1 MKLLGVSLREAIDA
15 VIEEETV
22 YMLVRMESD
31 TMVSDL
37 YGADGYVVMQEEP
50 EPEPVPEPKPKKPAK
65 EPKQPKQTKPEKQVW
80 GPKSDP
86 VRIDHGKI
94 VALYKAKWS
103 IKKISDEIGCSQ
115 QTVINHL
122 KKEGVYNVQ
131 EAD

>member
-1 MKLLGVSLREAIDA
+1 MNLKAISLREAIDA

-37 YGADGYVVMQEEP
+37 YGADGYVVMKEELEP
-50 EPEPVPEPKPKKPAK
+50 EPAPEPKPAKQSKQKKQIW
-65 EPKQPKQTKPEKQVW
+65 EPKQ
-80 GPKSDP
+80 DP

-103 IKKISDEIGCSQ
+103 IRKISDEIGCSQ

>member
-1 MKLLGVSLREAIDA
+1 MNLKVIPLREAIDA

-22 YMLVRMESD
+22 YMLVRMEQD

-37 YGADGYVVMQEEP
+37 YGADGYVIMQEEP
-50 EPEPVPEPKPKKPAK
+50 EPEPVPEPKPA
-65 EPKQPKQTKPEKQVW
+65 KQPKQKKQIW
-80 GPKSDP
+80 EPKQDP

-131 EAD
+131 ETD

>member
-31 TMVSDL
+31 TTVSDL
-37 YGADGYVVMQEEP
+37 YGADGYVIMQEEP
-50 EPEPVPEPKPKKPAK
+50 EPEPVPEPKPAKQTKQKKQIW
-65 EPKQPKQTKPEKQVW
+65 EPKQ
-80 GPKSDP
+80 DP

>member
-22 YMLVRMESD
+22 YMLVRMEQD

-37 YGADGYVVMQEEP
+37 YGADGYVIMQEEP
-50 EPEPVPEPKPKKPAK
+50 EPEPEPEPKPAKQTKQKKQIW
-65 EPKQPKQTKPEKQVW
+65 EPKQ
-80 GPKSDP
+80 DP

-94 VALYKAKWS
+94 VALYKAQWS
-103 IKKISDEIGCSQ
+103 IKKISDEIGRSQ

-131 EAD
+131 ETD

>member
-1 MKLLGVSLREAIDA
+1 MNLKVIPLREAVEACVED
-15 VIEEETV
+15 EPV
-22 YMLVRMESD
+22 YMIIKMD
-31 TMVSDL
+31 TELSVMDL

-50 EPEPVPEPKPKKPAK
+50 EPEPVPEPKPA
-65 EPKQPKQTKPEKQVW
+65 KQPKQKKQIW
-80 GPKSDP
+80 EPKQDP

-131 EAD
+131 ETD

>member
-1 MKLLGVSLREAIDA
+1 MKLLGVSLKEAIDA
-15 VIEEETV
+15 VIEQETV

-50 EPEPVPEPKPKKPAK
+50 VPEPKPAKPSKQLKQKKQIW
-65 EPKQPKQTKPEKQVW
+65 EPKQ
-80 GPKSDP
+80 DP

-103 IKKISDEIGCSQ
+103 IRKISDEIGCSQ

>member
-37 YGADGYVVMQEEP
+37 YGADGYVIMQEEP
-50 EPEPVPEPKPKKPAK
+50 EPEPVPEPKPAK
-65 EPKQPKQTKPEKQVW
+65 QSKQPKQKKQIW
-80 GPKSDP
+80 EPKQDP

-94 VALYKAKWS
+94 VALYKAKWL

-131 EAD
+131 ETDQG

>member
-1 MKLLGVSLREAIDA
+1 MEMKLLGVSLREAIDA

-37 YGADGYVVMQEEP
+37 YGADGYVVMREEP
-50 EPEPVPEPKPKKPAK
+50 EPEPVPEPKPAK
-65 EPKQPKQTKPEKQVW
+65 QPKQPKQPKQKKQIW
-80 GPKSDP
+80 EPKQDP

>member
-1 MKLLGVSLREAIDA
+1 MKLLGVSLREAVDA
-15 VIEEETV
+15 VIEDETV

-50 EPEPVPEPKPKKPAK
+50 EPEPVPEPKPAKQSKQKKQIW
-65 EPKQPKQTKPEKQVW
+65 EPKQ
-80 GPKSDP
+80 DP

-131 EAD
+131 ETD

>member
-37 YGADGYVVMQEEP
+37 YGADGYVIMQEEP
-50 EPEPVPEPKPKKPAK
+50 EPEPVPEPKPAKQSKQKKQIW
-65 EPKQPKQTKPEKQVW
+65 E
-80 GPKSDP
+80 PKSDP

-122 KKEGVYNVQ
+122 KKAGVYNVQ
-131 EAD
+131 ETD

>member
-1 MKLLGVSLREAIDA
+1 MNLKAISLREAIDA

-37 YGADGYVVMQEEP
+37 YGADGYVII
-50 EPEPVPEPKPKKPAK
+50 
-65 EPKQPKQTKPEKQVW
+65 KQ
-80 GPKSDP
+80 DP

-122 KKEGVYNVQ
+122 KKAGVYNVQ

>member
-1 MKLLGVSLREAIDA
+1 MNLKVIPLREAIDA

-22 YMLVRMESD
+22 YMLVRMEAD
-31 TMVSDL
+31 TMFSDL

-50 EPEPVPEPKPKKPAK
+50 EPEPVPEPKPA
-65 EPKQPKQTKPEKQVW
+65 KQPKQKKQIW
-80 GPKSDP
+80 EPKQDP

-131 EAD
+131 ETD

>member
-37 YGADGYVVMQEEP
+37 YGADGYVIMQEEP
-50 EPEPVPEPKPKKPAK
+50 EPEPVPEPKPAK
-65 EPKQPKQTKPEKQVW
+65 QTKQPKQQKKQIWEPKP
-80 GPKSDP
+80 DP

-103 IKKISDEIGCSQ
+103 IKNISDEVGCSQ

>member
-1 MKLLGVSLREAIDA
+1 MNLKAISLREAIDA

-22 YMLVRMESD
+22 YMLVRMEQD
-31 TMVSDL
+31 TSVIDL
-37 YGADGYVVMQEEP
+37 YGAAGYVVMQEEP
-50 EPEPVPEPKPKKPAK
+50 EPEPVPEPKPA
-65 EPKQPKQTKPEKQVW
+65 KQPKQKKQPKPEKQVW
-80 GPKSDP
+80 GPKQDP

-94 VALYKAKWS
+94 VALYTAKWS

>member
-22 YMLVRMESD
+22 YMLVRMEQD

-37 YGADGYVVMQEEP
+37 YGADGYVIMQE
-50 EPEPVPEPKPKKPAK
+50 EPVPEPKPAKQAKQQKKQIW
-65 EPKQPKQTKPEKQVW
+65 EPKQ
-80 GPKSDP
+80 DP

>member
-37 YGADGYVVMQEEP
+37 YGADGYVVMKEEP
-50 EPEPVPEPKPKKPAK
+50 EPEPVPEPVPEPKPAK
-65 EPKQPKQTKPEKQVW
+65 QTKQPKQKKQIW
-80 GPKSDP
+80 EPKQDP

-94 VALYKAKWS
+94 VALYKAQWP

-131 EAD
+131 EADQG

>member
-37 YGADGYVVMQEEP
+37 YGADGYVVMKEEP
-50 EPEPVPEPKPKKPAK
+50 EPEPAPEPKPAK
-65 EPKQPKQTKPEKQVW
+65 QTKQPKQKKQIW
-80 GPKSDP
+80 EPKQDP
-86 VRIDHGKI
+86 VWIDHGKI
-94 VALYKAKWS
+94 VALYKAQWP

-131 EAD
+131 ETD